1 MRLELL
7 DGSVDLS
14 NPSKARLSLEN
25 DEPRPLELV
34 DGGDAGELESL
45 CAPDCC
51 ALDGCTLESSTIDGF
66 ESPTGPSVEPGIEV

>member
-7 DGSVDLS
+7 DGSVDLL

-45 CAPDCC
+45 CA
-51 ALDGCTLESSTIDGF
+51 LDGCALEVGAHESSTIDGF